1 MYNHVQCSL
10 VIVSLEGIIFSE
22 ITNLIL
28 IKSVYFRV
36 RIVFYIPR
44 KYNAHHLGHTF
55 FFVRNSIV

>member
-36 RIVFYIPR
+36 HVVHTYIS
-44 KYNAHHLGHTF
+44 F
-55 FFVRNSIV
+55 SIFLENTMPTI

>member
-28 IKSVYFRV
+28 IKVFIFVYVSF
-36 RIVFYIPR
+36 
-44 KYNAHHLGHTF
+44 
-55 FFVRNSIV
+55 SIFLENTMPTI